1 MLRILSSLKCDDRVF
16 SSFTLIWDR
25 LINKQDTFGVF
36 IDFLKAFD
44 FFIGMSN
51 TYYINLFQME
61 LTENS
66 ITPENPN
73 YPIQQS
79 YVQLNGILTD
89 RFPVLSGLRHG
100 DSSSPTI
107 YILYQRSNCL

>member
-1 MLRILSSLKCDDRVF
+1 MGLDSGISGNILTFIFFFVFFFRLSSFLPFFILLRILSSLKCDDRVF
-16 SSFTLIWDR
+16 SSFTFIWDR

-73 YPIQQS
+73 YPIQHHMF
-79 YVQLNGILTD
+79 N
-89 RFPVLSGLRHG
+89 
-100 DSSSPTI
+100 
-107 YILYQRSNCL
+107 